1 MIHTSP
7 TSADG
12 GPSRS
17 VRHTRSGHCG
27 WAHRKYN
34 AGPHDHTHQ
43 GRGRQARRA
52 PRVSNKK
59 ALGTDSHRGYLH
71 CLPHMVNSSSRTD
84 ILWPVLTEQIEYQ
97 LDQKQDADG
106 SHVALHTPQ
115 AFHPHSLITLQAGG
129 NSGNGVRRNRRAS
142 WKDRRCSPESTGCLF
157 ADLGHVPFQTDRWPT
172 FLFVL
177 SDMRPSRSAT
187 ICVEC
192 AHGKPEPA
200 SSPCVRSQ

>member
-1 MIHTSP
+1 
-7 TSADG
+7 
-12 GPSRS
+12 
-17 VRHTRSGHCG
+17 
-27 WAHRKYN
+27 
-34 AGPHDHTHQ
+34 
-43 GRGRQARRA
+43 
-52 PRVSNKK
+52 
-59 ALGTDSHRGYLH
+59 
-71 CLPHMVNSSSRTD
+71 MVNSSSRTD
-84 ILWPVLTEQIEYQ
+84 ILWPVVTEQIEYQ

-177 SDMRPSRSAT
+177 SDMRPSLLLRSNWGAMDWICQRIRWLT
-187 ICVEC
+187 IGQMRYAVVMID
-192 AHGKPEPA
+192 A
-200 SSPCVRSQ
+200 SAAWEQRIADLWASIDDYSEEAFLARM